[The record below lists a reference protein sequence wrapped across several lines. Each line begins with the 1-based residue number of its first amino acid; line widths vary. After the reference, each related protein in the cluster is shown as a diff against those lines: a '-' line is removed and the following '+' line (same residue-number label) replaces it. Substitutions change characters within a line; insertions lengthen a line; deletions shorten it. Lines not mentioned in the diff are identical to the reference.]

1 MRVVVNIHEAHQEAD
16 HDIISVFPHSIGKL
30 RRTTGMQVLGAI
42 AGFVL
47 GYFIGESLS
56 IGFGGKEIFIDWPG
70 GLIGCL
76 IGYFVAGHWVKKN
89 AHKTP
94 RKPK

>member
-1 MRVVVNIHEAHQEAD
+1 
-16 HDIISVFPHSIGKL
+16 
-30 RRTTGMQVLGAI
+30 MQVLGAI
-42 AGFVL
+42 AGLVL
-47 GYFIGESLS
+47 GYFIGETLS
-56 IGFGGKEIFIDWPG
+56 VRLGGEEVFFAWPG

-94 RKPK
+94 PKPH